1 MKRVFLLLASFVA
14 LRAEPEFVGVFADH
28 DRELFALSSRPGDAV
43 RWLRLGDSC
52 GDYTI
57 AEYQPAGEQLILR
70 NGIQTLALSLRR
82 AAVQTLQLT
91 EEEIIAQAAREIAQ
105 KENWGSRRPLSGAAP
120 VQGELDRR
128 GPARFRGPADGD
140 PGHRHD
146 AIGRPAGLRQVVNAG
161 RGTDWRSS
169 RVAR

>member
-105 KENWGSRRPLSGAAP
+105 KENWGAA
-120 VQGELDRR
+120 VRFQGPHLFK
-128 GPARFRGPADGD
+128 GNWIVVA
-140 PGHRHD
+140 RHD
-146 AIGRPAGLRQVVNAG
+146 SADRPTETRVIVTTRSGGLLDYAK
-161 RGTDWRSS
+161 W
-169 RVAR
+169 